1 MMHKVFSG
9 RGSGGGSGPVDYL
22 LGKNRDRE
30 GARVLRGDPEQVK
43 ELIDTLKFAQKYTA
57 GVLSFEEENISE
69 SEKERLMDSHERA
82 LLCGLDK
89 DQYAV
94 LWVEHR
100 DKGRLELNYLIPN
113 VELQTGKRLQV
124 YYHEQDKPRMHAWQT
139 IQNIEGGYK
148 DPDDPLKRQLLT
160 LPNNLP
166 PDRKE
171 VQLAIT
177 NGLKELADAGEIKN
191 RSDVV
196 RALTDVGFTVARE
209 TKSSISIEAP
219 DGGKNIRLKG
229 MFYEREFS
237 IEHGASLAEE
247 ITREGAAY
255 RESRDARLSRAR
267 ASFGEG
273 FRRKL
278 EHNQL
283 RYKRPERGLNQSF
296 EQPERG
302 AVERSERADRHVQH
316 QQRDSEKSPFQELG
330 HNADR
335 VGIPAAI
342 RGRGPLV
349 SGQNDQRELGRD
361 SAAKPAEKRSGAFQ
375 ISSDEGRQ
383 NQLHHSASRGQDSG
397 HLHSEIGA
405 TSHDV
410 EQVNDRARTDHAAS
424 VSGHAEEFQS
434 RSGRFRAFVQG
445 GFNRFV
451 EHIHAART
459 KMGTRSQSIRESAAE
474 FAKHV
479 HASVGGERPLER
491 ASEGFDRAN
500 EHFNDATKRFEQL
513 IEHRKELEQQ
523 RALKMNRGHGR

>member
-1 MMHKVFSG
+1 MHKVFSG

-43 ELIDTLKFAQKYTA
+43 ELIDTLKFAQKYTS

-69 SEKERLMDSHERA
+69 SEKSRLMDSHERA
-82 LLCGLDK
+82 LLCGLEK

-139 IQNIEGGYK
+139 IQNIEGGYQ

-160 LPNNLP
+160 LPSNLP
-166 PDRKE
+166 KDRE
-171 VQLAIT
+171 AVQLAIT
-177 NGLKELADAGEIKN
+177 QGLKELADAGEIKN
-191 RSDVV
+191 RSDVIQT
-196 RALTDVGFTVARE
+196 LTDAGFTIARE

-267 ASFGEG
+267 ASYQTG
-273 FRRKL
+273 FERKL
-278 EHNQL
+278 EYNQR
-283 RYKRPERGLNQSF
+283 RYKRPERGLNQRL
-296 EQPERG
+296 EQLDGDLQAE
-302 AVERSERADRHVQH
+302 
-316 QQRDSEKSPFQELG
+316 QQKRTEGPSQELG
-330 HNADR
+330 HYADR
-335 VGIPAAI
+335 ASVSPAVGGILS
-342 RGRGPLV
+342 LV
-349 SGQNDQRELGRD
+349 SGPEDRNELRDHREPKPESRGIGSEGRENASSTPVRQADLLPSSRRIADMDGAQQGRGRD
-361 SAAKPAEKRSGAFQ
+361 NPVHTG
-375 ISSDEGRQ
+375 GV
-383 NQLHHSASRGQDSG
+383 L
-397 HLHSEIGA
+397 
-405 TSHDV
+405 
-410 EQVNDRARTDHAAS
+410 NDRARADHAAS
-424 VSGHAEEFQS
+424 VAGHAEEFQS
-434 RSGRFRAFVQG
+434 RSGRFRAFIQG
-445 GFNRFV
+445 SFNRFV
-451 EHIHAART
+451 EHIHLART
-459 KMGTRSQSIRESAAE
+459 TLGTRSQSIRESAAE

-479 HASVGGERPLER
+479 HASVRGERPLER

-500 EHFNDATKRFEQL
+500 EHFNDAAKRFEQL
-513 IEHRKELEQQ
+513 IEHRKELQQQ
-523 RALKMNRGHGR
+523 RALKVDHGLRR